1 MTHFNALHLS
11 APATDLATSALLAD
25 LVRCSSATS
34 HRGLARITSTLGGD
48 SFALFNAGQG
58 GRFERVLCSSAT
70 HLERAV
76 AAKVDDKL
84 LLRRLASSQAPVL
97 LTPELGGQV
106 GRSLHAHGIRWVVGL
121 PVGDAR
127 GVLVIVGRETQAPSA
142 VDLHSLRDLA
152 ASLVTSLGRRTR
164 PAPMVDPMSALRQA
178 SARQARRRRWSALAS
193 VITRRVS

>member
-1 MTHFNALHLS
+1 MTHFNALHLA
-11 APATDLATSALLAD
+11 APATNLATSAVLAD

-48 SFALFNAGQG
+48 SFALFNAQRG

-70 HLERAV
+70 HLDRAV

-84 LLRRLASSQAPVL
+84 LLRRLASSQAPVM
-97 LTPELGGQV
+97 LTPELGGEV
-106 GRSLHAHGIRWVVGL
+106 GRSLRAHGIRWVVGL

-142 VDLHSLRDLA
+142 VELHSLRELA
-152 ASLVTSLGRRTR
+152 SNLVTALGRTAR
-164 PAPMVDPMSALRQA
+164 PAPMVDPMGALRQA
-178 SARQARRRRWSALAS
+178 SARQARRRRWSALAR
-193 VITRRVS
+193 VVTHRVS